1 MTDKE
6 EIIRALDLWFL
17 PGDVFEIRILKAVA
31 PGYLKP
37 HTESGYFDYDNIPTA
52 ADAIGKLRAYAGAY
66 VTINPVSPELLARAC
81 NRLCPAE
88 SESTTADSDI
98 VCRRWLLI
106 DCDAVRKAKI
116 SSTDAEH
123 EAALTKARE
132 ISDGLSSLGW
142 PLPVMLDSGNG
153 AQLTYRIDV
162 PADDGGL
169 VQRVLGEIAKA
180 SSDTVKVDVTVFNP
194 ARIWR
199 IPGTMNCKGD
209 SIPVRPHRMA
219 KIISAPEP
227 VETVPTELLQLIVG
241 SAAQAG
247 DNATLAPQP
256 VYVEPGGF
264 AIDDWVVKHAPDA
277 GQPRDWKG
285 GRKWVF
291 NVCPFNPAHDNKSA
305 VLIQEASG
313 AIAFKCHHDGCVGN
327 DWRKLRA
334 MREPGFYDRP
344 KEESL
349 ASVDIGGIMS
359 QQSKPRPV
367 LPDATIVCP
376 EKSEIITPWRSI
388 TNGDIMA
395 CLEGTFLGELADIY
409 ASVSRPQLPLEGAL
423 LKAIVT
429 AACCLSG
436 EASEE
441 ELQRR
446 YGGNLGS
453 VSFIGHDRAR
463 MKINTSGGQL
473 CNAYAMLVA
482 PSACGKDIGGLIGKF
497 SHMRNP
503 DIYHADKGN
512 FVPDWNLGTAG
523 SAAGIAGVLSRK
535 PNALLS
541 ISEMSSWLD
550 KDCWQS
556 RAAEFL
562 TQVFGMGYFDEN
574 FSDRGRCASSRSAV
588 YCAPNIIANI
598 QPNVFNEK
606 VDIIDV
612 ETGFVGRFL
621 IAKMPEFYGNPKSF
635 DSVAVLKRMELAI
648 QPFLRKRGIVEFEDG
663 YSDALQQIFIG
674 KCDQRFV
681 PSWRRLCNEYYPR
694 FVVMLSITGDI
705 RTQGEEVVITDDTRY
720 RAKLLVL
727 WFFANAERV
736 LSGIVESVGNS
747 RILEKQLKR
756 IFNIIRD
763 SDRGEG
769 VLTSEISY
777 KASGSGTT
785 AKQRQDLLM
794 ELEARRW
801 IARNDDGRFTVL
813 NPPLDL
819 EKLRKK
825 KS

>member
-98 VCRRWLLI
+98 VKRRWLLI

-123 EAALTKARE
+123 EAALAKARE
-132 ISDGLSSLGW
+132 IRDGLTSLGW
-142 PLPVMLDSGNG
+142 PMPVMLDSGNG
-153 AQLTYRIDV
+153 AQMTYRIDL
-162 PADDGGL
+162 PADDGGV
-169 VQRVLGEIAKA
+169 VQQAVTEIAKA
-180 SSDTVKVDVTVFNP
+180 SSDAVNVDLTVYNP

-209 SIPVRPHRMA
+209 SIPARPHRMA
-219 KIISAPEP
+219 KILEVPKS
-227 VETVPTELLQLIVG
+227 VEIVPTELLQRI
-241 SAAQAG
+241 AG
-247 DNATLAPQP
+247 ESSKTPPAH
-256 VYVEPGGF
+256 VESVVTAYQESPGF
-264 AIDDWVVKHAPDA
+264 NIDEWIAKYAPDA
-277 GQPRDWKG
+277 GQPQSYKG
-285 GRKWVF
+285 GRKWIF
-291 NVCPFNPAHDNKSA
+291 NICPFNPEQDNKSA
-305 VLIQEASG
+305 TLTETPEG
-313 AIAFKCHHDGCVGN
+313 AIGFRCLHDHCLGN
-327 DWRKLRA
+327 DWRKFRV
-334 MREPGFYDRP
+334 MREPGCYDH
-344 KEESL
+344 KEDASL
-349 ASVDIGGIMS
+349 PSVDITGIIN
-359 QQSKPRPV
+359 QQGQQESV
-367 LPDATIVCP
+367 ASSSIIVPP
-376 EKSEIITPWRSI
+376 EPEIIQPWRNV
-388 TNGDIMA
+388 TNEDVMN
-395 CLEGTFLGELADIY
+395 CLDGTFLGELTEIY
-409 ASVSRPQLPLEGAL
+409 ASVSRPPLPLEGAL

-436 EASEE
+436 EASDE
-441 ELQRR
+441 ELVKR
-446 YGGNLGS
+446 YGGNLGG
-453 VSFIGHDRAR
+453 VALVGHDRAR

-503 DIYHADKGN
+503 DIYHADKTN
-512 FVPDWNLGTAG
+512 VVPDWNLGTSG
-523 SAAGIAGVLSRK
+523 SAAGIAGVLTHK

-556 RAAEFL
+556 KAAEFL

-574 FSDRGRCASSRSAV
+574 FSDRGRAGSSRSAV

-598 QPNVFNEK
+598 QPNVFSEK

-621 IAKMPEFYGNPKSF
+621 IAKMPEFYGNPKNF
-635 DSVAVLKRMELAI
+635 DSIAVLRRMELAI

-663 YSDALQQIFIG
+663 YSDDLQQTFIG
-674 KCDQRFV
+674 RCDQRFV

-694 FVVMLSITGDI
+694 FVVMLSVTGDI
-705 RTQGEEVVITDDTRY
+705 RTQGEEVIITDDTRH
-720 RAKLLVL
+720 RATLLVL
-727 WFFANAERV
+727 WLFANAERV

-747 RILEKQLKR
+747 RIVEKQLKR
-756 IFNIIRD
+756 LFTIIRD
-763 SDRGEG
+763 SNHGDG
-769 VLTSEISY
+769 VLTRDISRS
-777 KASGSGTT
+777 ASGSGTT

-794 ELEARRW
+794 ELEARQW
-801 IARNDDGRFTVL
+801 IARNADGRYTVL
-813 NPPLDL
+813 NPPPDL
-819 EKLRKK
+819 ERVRKK
-825 KS
+825 RP

>member
-6 EIIRALDLWFL
+6 EIIRALKLWFL

-66 VTINPVSPELLARAC
+66 VTINPVSPDLLARAC

-123 EAALTKARE
+123 EAALSKARE
-132 ISDGLSSLGW
+132 IRDGLSSLGW
-142 PLPVMLDSGNG
+142 PMPVMLDSGNG
-153 AQLTYRIDV
+153 AQMTYRIDL

-169 VQRVLGEIAKA
+169 VQRVITEIAKA
-180 SSDTVKVDVTVFNP
+180 SSEAVKVDLTVYNP

-219 KIISAPEP
+219 KILEVPES
-227 VETVPTELLQLIVG
+227 VEIVPTELLQRL
-241 SAAQAG
+241 AG
-247 DNATLAPQP
+247 ESSKTPSP
-256 VYVEPGGF
+256 HVESVVTSYQESPGF
-264 AIDDWVVKHAPDA
+264 DIDEWIAKYAPDA
-277 GQPRDWKG
+277 GQPQSYKG
-285 GRKWVF
+285 GRKWIF
-291 NVCPFNPAHDNKSA
+291 NICPFNPEHDNKSA
-305 VLIQEASG
+305 TLTETPEG
-313 AIAFKCHHDGCVGN
+313 AIGFRCLHDHCLGN
-327 DWRKLRA
+327 DWRKFRV
-334 MREPGFYDRP
+334 MREPGCYDRRDDANLP
-344 KEESL
+344 
-349 ASVDIGGIMS
+349 SVDIGGIMNQHG
-359 QQSKPRPV
+359 QQESV
-367 LPDATIVCP
+367 ASSSIIVPP
-376 EKSEIITPWRSI
+376 EPEIIQPWRNV
-388 TNGDIMA
+388 TNEDVMN
-395 CLEGTFLGELADIY
+395 CLDGTFLGELTEIY
-409 ASVSRPQLPLEGAL
+409 ASVSRPPLPLEGAL

-436 EASEE
+436 EASDE
-441 ELQRR
+441 ELVKR
-446 YGGNLGS
+446 YGGNLGG
-453 VSFIGHDRAR
+453 VALVGHDRAR

-503 DIYHADKGN
+503 DIYHADKTN
-512 FVPDWNLGTAG
+512 VVPDWNLGTSG
-523 SAAGIAGVLSRK
+523 SAAGIAGMLTRK

-556 RAAEFL
+556 KAAEFL

-574 FSDRGRCASSRSAV
+574 FSDRGRAGSSRSAV

-598 QPNVFNEK
+598 QPNVFSEK

-621 IAKMPEFYGNPKSF
+621 IAKMPEFYGNPKNF
-635 DSVAVLKRMELAI
+635 DSIAIMKRMELAI

-663 YSDALQQIFIG
+663 YSESLQQVFIG
-674 KCDQRFV
+674 KCDQRFI

-694 FVVMLSITGDI
+694 FVVMLSVTGDI
-705 RTQGEEVVITDDTRY
+705 RTQGEEVIITDDTRH
-720 RAKLLVL
+720 RARLLVL
-727 WFFANAERV
+727 WLFANAERV

-747 RILEKQLKR
+747 RIIEKQLKR
-756 IFNIIRD
+756 IFCIVRD
-763 SDRGEG
+763 FDHGDG
-769 VLTSEISY
+769 VLTSEISRT
-777 KASGSGTT
+777 ASGSGTT

-794 ELEARRW
+794 ELEARKW
-801 IARNDDGRFTVL
+801 VARNADGRFSVL
-813 NPPLDL
+813 TPPPDL
-819 EKLRKK
+819 ERGRKK